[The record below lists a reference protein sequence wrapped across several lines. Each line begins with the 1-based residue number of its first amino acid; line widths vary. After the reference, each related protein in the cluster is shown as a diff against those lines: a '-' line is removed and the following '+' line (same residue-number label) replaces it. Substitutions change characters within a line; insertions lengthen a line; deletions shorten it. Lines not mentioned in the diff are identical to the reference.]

1 MMIGSQTLRRCIALI
16 LGLGIALSAYASSE
30 VAIMSANLAKAR
42 DGNPPGLYL
51 DLSVEFDLPRSVNDA
66 LTRGIPLY
74 FVTEFILERQ
84 RWYWVDKPVV
94 ESTLISRLS
103 YSPLTRQYRLSRG
116 GLSQSFDTLKDALDV
131 LKNIHQ
137 WRVSSRPSI
146 DTPDNYEANV
156 RIKLDTTQLP
166 LPLQVTIG
174 DNDWDISSEWYSL
187 TLTEQAL
194 SADDSN

>member
-1 MMIGSQTLRRCIALI
+1 MLEGLVHHALERVEELRMA
-16 LGLGIALSAYASSE
+16 ADA
-30 VAIMSANLAKAR
+30 AR
-42 DGNPPGLYL
+42 DGKDLGVEHGL
-51 DLSVEFDLPRSVNDA
+51 
-66 LTRGIPLY
+66 
-74 FVTEFILERQ
+74 Q
-84 RWYWVDKPVV
+84 VDKPVV

-116 GLSQSFDTLKDALDV
+116 GLSQSFDSLKDALDV

>member
-1 MMIGSQTLRRCIALI
+1 MMIRSQTLRRCVALI
-16 LGLGIALSAYASSE
+16 LGLGIALSAYAASE

-51 DLSVEFDLPRSVNDA
+51 DLSIEFDLPRSVHDA

-74 FVTEFILERQ
+74 FVTEFVLERQ

-94 ESTLISRLS
+94 ESTLVSRLS

-116 GLSQSFDTLKDALDV
+116 GLSQSFDSLKDAVEV
-131 LKNIHQ
+131 LKNVNKL
-137 WRVSSRPSI
+137 RVSSRPSI
-146 DTPDNYEANV
+146 DTPDDYEANV
-156 RIKLDTTQLP
+156 RVKLDTTQLP

-174 DNDWDISSEWYSL
+174 DNDWDISSEWYGL

>member
-1 MMIGSQTLRRCIALI
+1 MMIRSQTLRRCVALI
-16 LGLGIALSAYASSE
+16 LGLGIALSAYAASE

-51 DLSVEFDLPRSVNDA
+51 DLSIEFDLPRSVHDA

-74 FVTEFILERQ
+74 FVTEFVLERQ

-94 ESTLISRLS
+94 ESTLVSRLS

-116 GLSQSFDTLKDALDV
+116 GLSQSFDSLKDAMDF
-131 LKNIHQ
+131 LKKVHQ
-137 WRVSSRPSI
+137 RRVYSRPSN
-146 DTPDNYEANV
+146 DTPDDYEANV
-156 RIKLDTTQLP
+156 RVKLDTTQLP

-174 DNDWDISSEWYSL
+174 DNDWDISSEWYGL